1 MRHLNRRGK
10 LGRKTEHRL
19 MMLRNM
25 ATSLFDKERI
35 QTTLP
40 KAKQLRPYAEKLIT
54 QARSQDA
61 ATRRMARRIIQDR
74 VVLTKL
80 FDDIAKRFQDDKGGY
95 TRIVRYKIRR
105 GDGAELAF
113 LELMKSPVL
122 KKEEEDSKTKKKK
135 SASAEEPEKEKAKK
149 TESKGKDKAKEEK
162 AKEPKTKE
170 KKEKE

>member
-122 KKEEEDSKTKKKK
+122 KKEEEGSKTKKKK
-135 SASAEEPEKEKAKK
+135 SASAEEPEKGKK
-149 TESKGKDKAKEEK
+149 TETKGKDKAKEEK
-162 AKEPKTKE
+162 VKEPKKE

>member
-10 LGRKTEHRL
+10 LGRKTAHRL

-61 ATRRMARRIIQDR
+61 ATRRLTRRLIQDR
-74 VVLTKL
+74 NVLKKL
-80 FDDIAKRFQDDKGGY
+80 FEDIAKRFQDDKGGY

-113 LELMKSPVL
+113 LELKGATP
-122 KKEEEDSKTKKKK
+122 KKEEEEKKTKKKK
-135 SASAEEPEKEKAKK
+135 SASNEAPETPKAKK
-149 TESKGKDKAKEEK
+149 SESKGKDKAKEENPKESK
-162 AKEPKTKE
+162 AKG
-170 KKEKE
+170 KKD

>member
-10 LGRKTEHRL
+10 LGRKTAHRL

-61 ATRRMARRIIQDR
+61 ATRRLTRRLIQDR
-74 VVLTKL
+74 NVLKKL
-80 FDDIAKRFQDDKGGY
+80 FEDIATRFQDDKGGY
-95 TRIVRYKIRR
+95 TRIIRYKTRR

-113 LELMKSPVL
+113 LELKGATL
-122 KKEEEDSKTKKKK
+122 KKEEEDKKLKKKK
-135 SASAEEPEKEKAKK
+135 SAASEAPETPKAKK
-149 TESKGKDKAKEEK
+149 SESKGKDKEKEEN
-162 AKEPKTKE
+162 PKSKSKG
-170 KKEKE
+170 KKD